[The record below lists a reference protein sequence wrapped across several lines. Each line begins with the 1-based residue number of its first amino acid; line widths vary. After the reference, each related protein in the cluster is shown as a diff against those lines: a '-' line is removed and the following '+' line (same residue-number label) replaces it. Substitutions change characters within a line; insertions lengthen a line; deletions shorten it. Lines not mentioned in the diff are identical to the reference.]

1 MEITETALAGFLE
14 TILPHLDERRRRL
27 LVGATAVMLGRGG
40 RTKVAELSGVSRPTV
55 AKGANEIE
63 TGAEVFGRQRSP
75 GGGAKPA
82 VETQPGL
89 FEALDALVD
98 PQTRGS
104 PVSSLRWTSK
114 STYQL
119 ADELVR
125 QGYRVSAELVRRLLH
140 QMGYSLQAPAKQK
153 EGTTHPDRNAQFAYL
168 NSRVT
173 PHLRAGEPVI
183 SVDTKKKELV
193 GDFHNGGRE
202 WQPSGQPEP
211 VRVHDFIDPGLGK
224 AIPYGIYDLSNDEGW
239 VSVGDTADTAEFA
252 ANTIRRW
259 WHQMGQHRFGD
270 ATRLLITADAGGSN
284 GYRIRA
290 WKTHLA
296 ALATETG
303 LTITVCHYPPGTSKW
318 NKIEHRMF
326 SFITLNWRGRP
337 LTSIRTIVE
346 LIAATTTKTGLTIQ
360 ADHDP
365 TEYPKGVKVSD
376 AELAAIPLT
385 RHDWHGD
392 WNYTIRPT

>member
-114 STYQL
+114 STCQL

-125 QGYRVSAELVRRLLH
+125 QGYRVSAELVRHLFRRRGLSSFLCEVVVHVVGSRRPGKVMANALSACFHPWVPVPSSPPLLFP
-140 QMGYSLQAPAKQK
+140 MLRIAK
-153 EGTTHPDRNAQFAYL
+153 
-168 NSRVT
+168 
-173 PHLRAGEPVI
+173 
-183 SVDTKKKELV
+183 
-193 GDFHNGGRE
+193 
-202 WQPSGQPEP
+202 
-211 VRVHDFIDPGLGK
+211 
-224 AIPYGIYDLSNDEGW
+224 
-239 VSVGDTADTAEFA
+239 
-252 ANTIRRW
+252 
-259 WHQMGQHRFGD
+259 
-270 ATRLLITADAGGSN
+270 
-284 GYRIRA
+284 
-290 WKTHLA
+290 
-296 ALATETG
+296 
-303 LTITVCHYPPGTSKW
+303 
-318 NKIEHRMF
+318 
-326 SFITLNWRGRP
+326 
-337 LTSIRTIVE
+337 
-346 LIAATTTKTGLTIQ
+346 
-360 ADHDP
+360 
-365 TEYPKGVKVSD
+365 
-376 AELAAIPLT
+376 
-385 RHDWHGD
+385 
-392 WNYTIRPT
+392 

>member
-1 MEITETALAGFLE
+1 MALAGFLE

-27 LVGATAVMLGRGG
+27 LMGATAVMLGRGG
-40 RTKVAELSGVSRPTV
+40 RTKVAELSGVSRSTV

-63 TGAEVFGRQRSP
+63 TGAEVFGWQRSP

-153 EGTTHPDRNAQFAYL
+153 EGTTHPDHNAQFAYL

-173 PHLRAGEPVI
+173 DHLRAGEPVI

-211 VRVHDFIDPGLGK
+211 VRGPRL
-224 AIPYGIYDLSNDEGW
+224 
-239 VSVGDTADTAEFA
+239 
-252 ANTIRRW
+252 
-259 WHQMGQHRFGD
+259 HRPW
-270 ATRLLITADAGGSN
+270 AG
-284 GYRIRA
+284 
-290 WKTHLA
+290 
-296 ALATETG
+296 
-303 LTITVCHYPPGTSKW
+303 
-318 NKIEHRMF
+318 
-326 SFITLNWRGRP
+326 
-337 LTSIRTIVE
+337 
-346 LIAATTTKTGLTIQ
+346 
-360 ADHDP
+360 
-365 TEYPKGVKVSD
+365 
-376 AELAAIPLT
+376 
-385 RHDWHGD
+385 
-392 WNYTIRPT
+392 

>member
-27 LVGATAVMLGRGG
+27 LVGVTAVMLGRGG

-173 PHLRAGEPVI
+173 DHLRAGEPVI

-296 ALATETG
+296 ASG
-303 LTITVCHYPPGTSKW
+303 HRNRPDH
-318 NKIEHRMF
+318 HRMPLPARHLEMEQDRTPHVQLHH
-326 SFITLNWRGRP
+326 SQLARP
-337 LTSIRTIVE
+337 APHLHTHHRRAHRRHHHQNRAHHPSRPRPHRIPQRRQNQRRRTRR
-346 LIAATTTKTGLTIQ
+346 
-360 ADHDP
+360 H
-365 TEYPKGVKVSD
+365 
-376 AELAAIPLT
+376 PLT

>member
-63 TGAEVFGRQRSP
+63 TGAEAFGRQRSP

-125 QGYRVSAELVRRLLH
+125 QGYRVSAELVRRLLGLSSFLCEVVVH
-140 QMGYSLQAPAKQK
+140 VVGSRRPGKVMANALSACFHPWVPVPSSPPLLFSMLRIAK
-153 EGTTHPDRNAQFAYL
+153 
-168 NSRVT
+168 
-173 PHLRAGEPVI
+173 
-183 SVDTKKKELV
+183 
-193 GDFHNGGRE
+193 
-202 WQPSGQPEP
+202 
-211 VRVHDFIDPGLGK
+211 
-224 AIPYGIYDLSNDEGW
+224 
-239 VSVGDTADTAEFA
+239 
-252 ANTIRRW
+252 
-259 WHQMGQHRFGD
+259 
-270 ATRLLITADAGGSN
+270 
-284 GYRIRA
+284 
-290 WKTHLA
+290 
-296 ALATETG
+296 
-303 LTITVCHYPPGTSKW
+303 
-318 NKIEHRMF
+318 
-326 SFITLNWRGRP
+326 
-337 LTSIRTIVE
+337 
-346 LIAATTTKTGLTIQ
+346 
-360 ADHDP
+360 
-365 TEYPKGVKVSD
+365 
-376 AELAAIPLT
+376 
-385 RHDWHGD
+385 
-392 WNYTIRPT
+392 

>member
-290 WKTHLA
+290 WKAHLA